1 MTFDDVR
8 RLALGLPE
16 VEQGTW
22 FGTPAFK
29 VRGKGF
35 SRLREDGDLV
45 VKAEIGHREA
55 LIQTRP
61 ETYFVTPH
69 YQDWPYVLVRLD
81 QADEEELGDLLA
93 DAWAMVAPKRLV
105 ATLISR
111 PPRPRQGEAET
122 AGG

>member
-1 MTFDDVR
+1 MTFDEVR

-29 VRGKGF
+29 VRGKSF

-45 VKAEIGHREA
+45 VKTEFGHREA
-55 LIQTRP
+55 LIEMRP

-69 YQDWPYVLVRLD
+69 YQDYPYVLVRLAHVD
-81 QADEEELGDLLA
+81 AEELGDLLA
-93 DAWAMVAPKRLV
+93 DAWAMVAPKRL
-105 ATLISR
+105 AASF
-111 PPRPRQGEAET
+111 QG
-122 AGG
+122 GSG